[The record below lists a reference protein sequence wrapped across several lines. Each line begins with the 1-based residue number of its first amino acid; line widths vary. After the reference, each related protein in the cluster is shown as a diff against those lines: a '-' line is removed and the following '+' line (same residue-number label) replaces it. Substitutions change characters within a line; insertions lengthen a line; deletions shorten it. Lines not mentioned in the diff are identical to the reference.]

1 VNDTTRRSLLIAGSG
16 ALAALAG
23 CSGNGGAEPSAR
35 STTTSQPTTV
45 ARTTTTS
52 QPTTAARTTTTS
64 QPTTAA
70 QPGSLEIENP
80 VLCAEQPTGY
90 REYTRQPEG
99 TYEPGDVVWLYFEP
113 STTGTESAGEGE
125 TRFEYDFTISTTG
138 PDGENLGTVEDT
150 ASKTVPEGSDLSQ
163 VFLSASFSPP
173 TEFEAGT
180 HALEVEVTDTIAGNT
195 AATTVEFE
203 VESGLERAA
212 GEFGFGRF
220 VFIESQAQEY
230 RDYDERPDGEYGPT
244 ERVWYY
250 YEIDGFAYEET
261 ANASTHDLQLV
272 ETLTGPEGDVW
283 SQVDIPLSHSF
294 EPDTDLDTY
303 WVTDSVSP
311 STEWLAGEYELQF
324 ELTDGYTEETV
335 TETYTYTVAE

>member
-1 VNDTTRRSLLIAGSG
+1 MGTATRRSLLVAGAG

-23 CSGNGGAEPSAR
+23 CSGDGGANGGTDATQ
-35 STTTSQPTTV
+35 STTAQP
-45 ARTTTTS
+45 
-52 QPTTAARTTTTS
+52 TTS

-70 QPGSLEIENP
+70 QPTTLEIENP
-80 VLCAEQPTGY
+80 VLCAEQPSGY
-90 REYTRQPEG
+90 RDYTEQPEG

-125 TRFEYDFTISTTG
+125 LRFEYDFTISVTG
-138 PDGENLGTVEDT
+138 PDGENLGSVEDT
-150 ASKTVPEGSDLSQ
+150 AGKTIPEGSDLSK

-173 TEFEAGT
+173 MEFEAGT
-180 HALEVEVTDTIAGNT
+180 HTLEVEVTDTIAGNSAST
-195 AATTVEFE
+195 AVEFE

-220 VFIESQAQEY
+220 VFIESQAQGY
-230 RDYDERPDGEYGPT
+230 REYDEKPGAEYDPT
-244 ERVWYY
+244 DDVWYY

-261 ANASTHDLQLV
+261 ADGLTHDLELV

-283 SQVDIPLSHSF
+283 GRNRIPLTRRF

-303 WVTDSVSP
+303 WVTDFISP
-311 STEWLAGEYELQF
+311 SEEWFAGEYELQF

-335 TETYTYTVAE
+335 TETYTFSVVA